1 MREYSIPHLRRSG
14 RISIPEESFDRIREA
29 RDLHK
34 EGLGTESVRRMLR
47 EGSKAEGGELSER
60 LDHLH
65 ETLENLQGSLR
76 ERPTT
81 EEATLPSPAL
91 RTILARQS
99 LLISAVFNL
108 TEMVEELLLASGKPR
123 KTVFGDVEDEI
134 QARLLPTSQID
145 GQRLETPVEIPA
157 ATHSTPDARPRHLH
171 RGAPLRR
178 ERFGSL
184 RQRRRRVALAVSAAL
199 LAGAVLVSAM
209 PILGEEPGS
218 GFSILGGRQAEQGSR
233 GVLAGDSRGTEN
245 EGGAPHKDKPGP
257 QNSPANEGAAEAT
270 DVSRSPVPEEV
281 ERVEVPDV
289 SNLRVA
295 KATRILAEAGFTVAA
310 IRTEASPEKAG
321 TATGT
326 EPSAGSTA
334 EPGAPV
340 TIIKSGGPTWVPPGW
355 VPQGTRNGDGGT
367 ATATQY
373 GN

>member
-1 MREYSIPHLRRSG
+1 MREYSIPHLRRAG

-47 EGSKAEGGELSER
+47 EGSKAEGGELSQR

-65 ETLENLQGSLR
+65 ETLENLQGNAR

-81 EEATLPSPAL
+81 DEAALPSSTQ

-123 KTVFGDVEDEI
+123 KTVFRDVEDEI
-134 QARLLPTSQID
+134 RKRAPLTERTER
-145 GQRLETPVEIPA
+145 QRLETLVEIRA
-157 ATHSTPDARPRHLH
+157 ATHSAPDASPTSVH
-171 RGAPLRR
+171 RGTNVRR

-199 LAGAVLVSAM
+199 MVGAVLVSAM
-209 PILGEEPGS
+209 PILGEELGS
-218 GFSILGGRQAEQGSR
+218 EFSFLGGRQAEEGSR
-233 GVLAGDSRGTEN
+233 GVPAGDSQGTEN
-245 EGGAPHKDKPGP
+245 EGAAPHEDKPGS
-257 QNSPANEGAAEAT
+257 QDSSANEGAAEAT
-270 DVSRSPVPEEV
+270 DVSQPPDQEEV
-281 ERVEVPDV
+281 ELVEVPDV
-289 SNLRVA
+289 SNQRVA
-295 KATRILAEAGFTVAA
+295 KATRILVEAGFTVTG
-310 IRTEASPEKAG
+310 IKTEASPVEAG

-326 EPSAGSTA
+326 EPSAGSAA
-334 EPGAPV
+334 EPGASV
-340 TIIKSGGPTWVPPGW
+340 TLIKSGGPNWFPP
-355 VPQGTRNGDGGT
+355 GTRNGAGGN
-367 ATATQY
+367 ATAAQY

>member
-47 EGSKAEGGELSER
+47 EGSKAEGGELSQR

-65 ETLENLQGSLR
+65 ETLDNLQGSVR
-76 ERPTT
+76 QRPTT
-81 EEATLPSPAL
+81 EEATLPSPTL

-123 KTVFGDVEDEI
+123 KTIFRDVEDEI
-134 QARLLPTSQID
+134 QARLLPTEQSER
-145 GQRLETPVEIPA
+145 QRLETPAETPA
-157 ATHSTPDARPRHLH
+157 ATH
-171 RGAPLRR
+171 RGTAVRR

-184 RQRRRRVALAVSAAL
+184 RQRRRRVALALSAAL
-199 LAGAVLVSAM
+199 LVGAVLVAAM

-218 GFSILGGRQAEQGSR
+218 EFSFLGGRQAEEGSH
-233 GVLAGDSRGTEN
+233 GVPAGDSQGTEG
-245 EGGAPHKDKPGP
+245 EGAAPPEDKLEP
-257 QNSPANEGAAEAT
+257 QNPPANEGASEAT
-270 DVSRSPVPEEV
+270 DVSRPPGPEEV
-281 ERVEVPDV
+281 GRVEIPDI
-289 SNLRVA
+289 SNRRVA
-295 KATRILAEAGFTVAA
+295 QATRILSEAGFTVAA
-310 IRTEASPEKAG
+310 IKTEASPEEAG

-340 TIIKSGGPTWVPPGW
+340 TIIKSGGPTWVPPGA
-355 VPQGTRNGDGGT
+355 RNGAGGT
-367 ATATQY
+367 ATAAQY

>member
-1 MREYSIPHLRRSG
+1 
-14 RISIPEESFDRIREA
+14 
-29 RDLHK
+29 
-34 EGLGTESVRRMLR
+34 MLR
-47 EGSKAEGGELSER
+47 EGSKAEGGELSQR

-65 ETLENLQGSLR
+65 ATLENLQGSVR
-76 ERPTT
+76 QRPTT
-81 EEATLPSPAL
+81 EESTLPSATQ

-123 KTVFGDVEDEI
+123 KTVFRDVEDEI
-134 QARLLPTSQID
+134 RKQAPLTGQTER
-145 GQRLETPVEIPA
+145 QRLETQAETPA
-157 ATHSTPDARPRHLH
+157 ETH
-171 RGAPLRR
+171 RGTPVRS

>member
-1 MREYSIPHLRRSG
+1 MREYSIPHLRRAG

-47 EGSKAEGGELSER
+47 EGSKAEGGELSQR

-65 ETLENLQGSLR
+65 ETLENLQGNVR

-81 EEATLPSPAL
+81 DEVALPSPTL

-123 KTVFGDVEDEI
+123 KTVFRDVEDEI
-134 QARLLPTSQID
+134 LKQAPLTEQTDS
-145 GQRLETPVEIPA
+145 QRLETPVETPA
-157 ATHSTPDARPRHLH
+157 ETH
-171 RGAPLRR
+171 RGTLVRR

-199 LAGAVLVSAM
+199 LVGAVLVSAM
-209 PILGEEPGS
+209 PILGEELGS
-218 GFSILGGRQAEQGSR
+218 EFPFLGGRQAEEGSR
-233 GVLAGDSRGTEN
+233 GVLAGDSQGTEN
-245 EGGAPHKDKPGP
+245 EDAAPHEDKAGS
-257 QNSPANEGAAEAT
+257 QDSSANEGAAETT
-270 DVSRSPVPEEV
+270 DVSRPPDQEEV
-281 ERVEVPDV
+281 GRVEVPDV
-289 SNLRVA
+289 SNQRVA
-295 KATRILAEAGFTVAA
+295 KAARILAEAGFTVTA
-310 IRTEASPEKAG
+310 IKTEASPVEAG

-326 EPSAGSTA
+326 EPSAGSAA

-340 TIIKSGGPTWVPPGW
+340 TLIKSGGPNWVPPG
-355 VPQGTRNGDGGT
+355 TRNGAGGT
-367 ATATQY
+367 ATAAQY

>member
-123 KTVFGDVEDEI
+123 KTVFSDVEDEI
-134 QARLLPTSQID
+134 QARLLPTGQID
-145 GQRLETPVEIPA
+145 GRRLETPVEIPA
-157 ATHSTPDARPRHLH
+157 ATHSAPDATQRSVHSGTLV
-171 RGAPLRR
+171 RR

-218 GFSILGGRQAEQGSR
+218 GFSILE
-233 GVLAGDSRGTEN
+233 GDLRGTEN
-245 EGGAPHKDKPGP
+245 EGAAPHKDKPGP
-257 QNSPANEGAAEAT
+257 QNSPTNEGAAEAT
-270 DVSRSPVPEEV
+270 DVSRPPSAEEAW
-281 ERVEVPDV
+281 RVEVPDV
-289 SNLRVA
+289 SNRRVA
-295 KATRILAEAGFTVAA
+295 RATRILSEAGFTVAA
-310 IRTEASPEKAG
+310 IKTEASPEEAG
-321 TATGT
+321 TVTGT

-340 TIIKSGGPTWVPPGW
+340 TIIKSGGPTWVPPGA
-355 VPQGTRNGDGGT
+355 RNGEAGT